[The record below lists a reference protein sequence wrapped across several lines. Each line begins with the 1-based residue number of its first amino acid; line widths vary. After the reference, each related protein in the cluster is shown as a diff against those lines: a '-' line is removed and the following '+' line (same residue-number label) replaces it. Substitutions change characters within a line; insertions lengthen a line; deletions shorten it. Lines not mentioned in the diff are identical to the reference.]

1 MFLNKSNMLTTTP
14 NPIPLTNPIDPPIP
28 IPNPIDPSIPI
39 PNPIDPLT
47 LSLDLAPPIFYF
59 LFFCTH
65 LDLNSK
71 PVTLKSIFI
80 STMPHKQ
87 SLQICS
93 YLLL

>member
-1 MFLNKSNMLTTTP
+1 MFLKKSNTLTTTP
-14 NPIPLTNPIDPPIP
+14 NPIPIPNPIDPPIP
-28 IPNPIDPSIPI
+28 IPNPIESSIPI
-39 PNPIDPLT
+39 PNTIDPLT
-47 LSLDLAPPIFYF
+47 LSLDLPHPPIFYF
-59 LFFCTH
+59 YICTH

-71 PVTLKSIFI
+71 PLTLKSIFI

>member
-1 MFLNKSNMLTTTP
+1 MFLKKSNTLTTTP
-14 NPIPLTNPIDPPIP
+14 NPILIANPINPP
-28 IPNPIDPSIPI
+28 IPI

-47 LSLDLAPPIFYF
+47 LSLDLPHPPIFYF
-59 LFFCTH
+59 YICTH

-71 PVTLKSIFI
+71 PLTLKSIFI

-87 SLQICS
+87 LLQIGS